1 MVAAITG
8 AWVVGSG
15 LRRHST
21 DSAEAA
27 GASRSWRLEKR
38 AAGCKNGP
46 ADSLRAM
53 RASLDTLSGLHNHE
67 P

>member
-8 AWVVGSG
+8 AWVDRVWVAT
-15 LRRHST
+15 HST

-38 AAGCKNGP
+38 G
-46 ADSLRAM
+46 
-53 RASLDTLSGLHNHE
+53 SGLQKRTRGLATGNAGQPRHAVR
-67 P
+67 PAQS

>member
-1 MVAAITG
+1 MQASALTQPRLLVRLA
-8 AWVVGSG
+8 VGG
-15 LRRHST
+15 WKK
-21 DSAEAA
+21 
-27 GASRSWRLEKR
+27 G

-46 ADSLRAM
+46 ADSPRAM

>member
-8 AWVVGSG
+8 AWVDRVWVAT
-15 LRRHST
+15 HST

-27 GASRSWRLEKR
+27 GASRSWRLKKG

-46 ADSLRAM
+46 ADSPRAM